1 MDKYQRES
9 MSAIADWL
17 ATESW
22 DYFITLRP
30 LKTMLKEHTVEKH
43 MNNIFSLDWINK
55 LFYVL
60 EMDRDRKSRHAHI
73 ILQTERE
80 LTRQTF
86 GAAIKRHPTK
96 EVQYFEKAKSSTAV
110 ATYCSKHIGNNHL
123 VKGYNMLTKKSVFNE
138 QFDLNFNHPNKDR
151 HHLQKLLSKN
161 PLGKSK
167 NLPTGHQFSPDID
180 KRNNKVK
187 SLEDMYINFY
197 RRNK

>member
-30 LKTMLKEHTVEKH
+30 LKTMLKEHTIENH
-43 MNNIFSLDWINK
+43 MNSIFSLDWINK

-73 ILQTERE
+73 ILKTERE

-86 GAAIKRHPTK
+86 GASIKRHPTK
-96 EVQYFEKAKSSTAV
+96 EVQYFEKAKDATAV

-123 VKGYNMLTKKSVFNE
+123 VKGYNMLTKESVFNE
-138 QFDLNFNHPNKDR
+138 QFDLNFNHPNKDK
-151 HHLQKLLSKN
+151 HLQKKIHN
-161 PLGKSK
+161 HFKYRKGF
-167 NLPTGHQFSPDID
+167 TGNSFL
-180 KRNNKVK
+180 K
-187 SLEDMYINFY
+187 
-197 RRNK
+197 